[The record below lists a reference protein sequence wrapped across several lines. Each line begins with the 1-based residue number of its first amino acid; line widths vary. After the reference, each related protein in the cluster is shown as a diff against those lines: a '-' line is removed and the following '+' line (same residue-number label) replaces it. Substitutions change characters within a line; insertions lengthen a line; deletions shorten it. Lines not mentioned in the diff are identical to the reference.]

1 MKIQSIKQ
9 LKNLK
14 NQRVLLRVDYNVVI
28 EKGKIK
34 EDYRLQASLK
44 TIKWLLAKGTSL
56 IIISHLGQP
65 QGESKELSLR
75 PVAKHLQKLLG
86 RPVKFIP
93 EVLGNQVKTAV
104 AKLKPGEIILLENL
118 RFRPEETSNDQGFA
132 EKLARL
138 ADVYVNDALAVSHR
152 AHASVAAIKKYLPV
166 YAGLLLTEELQALD
180 KVVKPRLPLVVIM
193 GGAKIETKAP
203 LIAKLF
209 KSANQILIGGA
220 LANNFFA
227 EQGWEVGQSLIDQTG
242 QTVLQQFYSQNKLK
256 SKIILPIDVVVK
268 NRLGRVRLC
277 RPDQLTKSEMILD
290 IGPQTISLFAKY
302 ISQAQT
308 LIWNGPM
315 GKFEEAPF
323 KQGTL
328 SIARAVAARSK
339 GRAYGVVGGGE
350 TIAALNLTKMAE
362 YVDWVSTAGGAL
374 LAYLGGEEMP
384 GL

>member
-65 QGESKELSLR
+65 RGESKELSLR

-328 SIARAVAARSK
+328 SIARSVAARSK

>member
-180 KVVKPRLPLVVIM
+180 KVAKPRLPLVVIM

-328 SIARAVAARSK
+328 SIARSVAARSK